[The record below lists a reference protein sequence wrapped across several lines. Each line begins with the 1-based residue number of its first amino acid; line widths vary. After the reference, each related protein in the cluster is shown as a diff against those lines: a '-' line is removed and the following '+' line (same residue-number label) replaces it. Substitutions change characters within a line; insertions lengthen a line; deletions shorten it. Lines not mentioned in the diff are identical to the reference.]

1 MTVNSELAPRH
12 LQLRELLFRRW
23 KTSGVKVGDRIESQ
37 NEIIKF
43 CDFSLIT
50 VIKTLKDLEA
60 EGIIRR
66 QVGKGSFLVQAPW
79 SEAYYRVGFFYNRDV
94 VGGGIFN
101 NSFYTNLVVAFEK
114 MVVTDGHAF
123 IMGSFTHK
131 KFPLAVWE
139 ALDMIVLTSIT
150 AETNLEFLGQTT
162 SQISVIDQ
170 TLSHPGVHSFRISYR
185 DAFKQ
190 MFAHFSDRPLKYL
203 YFDSV
208 IPSSEQKSR
217 CVAMQA
223 AAETG
228 HPANEIRIVKVDQEG
243 DIENTIGNAA
253 DALKD
258 FKADI
263 ILGYVNRSWMPLV
276 TEMAQSGCQIYPFT
290 LEADIPGFFVDPTEW
305 MQQVLPQIYAN
316 FEDRQAKG
324 EVHNYFARFKSK

>member
-1 MTVNSELAPRH
+1 MNNDLTPRH
-12 LQLRELLFRRW
+12 LQLREILFRRW
-23 KTSGVKVGDRIESQ
+23 KTNGVKVGDRIESQ

-60 EGIIRR
+60 EGIIHRL
-66 QVGKGSFLVQAPW
+66 VGKGSFLVHAPW
-79 SEAYYRVGFFYNRDV
+79 AEAYYRVGFFYNRDV

-114 MVVTDGHAF
+114 MVANDGHAF

-150 AETNLEFLGQTT
+150 SETDLEFLEQTT
-162 SQISVIDQ
+162 SQTSVIDQ
-170 TLSHPGVHSFRISYR
+170 TLSQPGVHSFRISYR

-217 CVAMQA
+217 RLAMQA

-228 HPANEIRIVKVDQEG
+228 HSGNEIRIVKVDQEG
-243 DIENTIGNAA
+243 DIEDTIGDAA

-258 FKADI
+258 YEADV
-263 ILGYVNRSWMPLV
+263 ILGYINRSWMPQV
-276 TEMAQSGCQIYPFT
+276 TKMAQPACHIYPFT
-290 LEADIPGFFVDPTEW
+290 LEADIPGFFVDPEIW
-305 MQQVLPQIYAN
+305 MQAILPQIYAN

-324 EVHNYFARFKSK
+324 EVHNFFAQFKPN

>member
-1 MTVNSELAPRH
+1 MNNDLAPRH

-66 QVGKGSFLVQAPW
+66 QVGKGSFLVHAPW
-79 SEAYYRVGFFYNRDV
+79 SEAHYRVGFFYNRDV

-150 AETNLEFLGQTT
+150 AETDLDFLEQTT
-162 SQISVIDQ
+162 SQTSVIDQ
-170 TLSHPGVHSFRISYR
+170 TLPHPGVHSFRISYR
-185 DAFKQ
+185 DAFKK
-190 MFAHFSDRPLKYL
+190 MFVNFGARPLKYL

-223 AAETG
+223 ASDVG
-228 HPANEIRIVKVDQEG
+228 HSGNEIRIVKVDQEG
-243 DIENTIGNAA
+243 DIENTIGAAA

-258 FKADI
+258 YEADV
-263 ILGYVNRSWMPLV
+263 ILGYINRSWMPRV
-276 TEMAQSGCQIYPFT
+276 NEMAKPGCKIYPFT
-290 LEADIPGFFVDPTEW
+290 LEPGIPGFFVDPTEW
-305 MQQVLPQIYAN
+305 MQQVLPQIYDN
-316 FEDRQAKG
+316 FENRQAKG
-324 EVHNYFARFKSK
+324 EVHNFFAQFKPN